1 MRNLRLG
8 IGATLFLA
16 FAGAVLPILLAA
28 GLLLHG
34 QARRALDAELARRA
48 ETLAAAVVTS
58 VPQEIWQTA
67 LTLGPGEEES
77 RTARYLG
84 DRLEAVRQATGAE
97 QIGVWTIDGRL
108 ILESGLALPIGAPAP
123 RAALLQRE
131 LAAVAQGSVAS
142 TPLFRSERGRWVKI
156 ALAPL
161 PAGAT
166 RRGVL
171 LIGCPSESLG
181 AMAALRGTLLALGAA
196 GAIVVLGI
204 AAMLSRALTARIH
217 ALAGAAQRVEQGD
230 LESAVPV
237 SGSDELAT
245 LGRGLETMRLAVR
258 GRERELRAMVGSVA
272 HEIRNPLGGL
282 MLYSEMLGRAEGLTP
297 EQAGWAGRILQ
308 EAQQLERVVAE
319 FLDYARPGNPA
330 PEELDARL
338 AIAESAE
345 SAAGSIAWHGSISVE
360 GGARLRC
367 DPHHLRQILS
377 NVLRNAMQAA
387 GPVGTVRATAIGT
400 PKGAEIRIEDSG
412 PGVAAENR
420 ERVFEPFFTTR
431 AEGAGLGLAIVKRLC
446 DLNAIAITIEASP
459 LGGACVRLRGAG
471 GGKE

>member
-28 GLLLHG
+28 GLVLHG
-34 QARRALDAELARRA
+34 QARGALDAELARRA

-67 LTLGPGEEES
+67 LALGPGEEES
-77 RTARYLG
+77 RTARYLR

-97 QIGVWTIDGRL
+97 QIGVWTIEGRL
-108 ILESGLALPIGAPAP
+108 ILESGLALPIGTAAP

-131 LAAVAQGSVAS
+131 LAAAARGSIAS
-142 TPLFRSERGRWVKI
+142 TPLFRSERGRWMKI
-156 ALAPL
+156 AVAPL
-161 PAGAT
+161 PASAS
-166 RRGVL
+166 RRGLL

-181 AMAALRGTLLALGAA
+181 AMAALRGTLLALLAG

-204 AAMLSRALTARIH
+204 AGLLSRALTARIH
-217 ALAGAAQRVEQGD
+217 ALAAAAGRVERGD

-258 GRERELRAMVGSVA
+258 ARERELRAMVGSVA

-282 MLYSEMLGRAEGLTP
+282 MLYSEMLGRSEGLTP
-297 EQAGWAGRILQ
+297 EQAGWAGRIVQ

-330 PEELDARL
+330 PEALDARL
-338 AIAESAE
+338 ALAEAAE
-345 SAAGSIAWHGSISVE
+345 SAAGSIAWQGSLAVAGE
-360 GGARLRC
+360 ARLRC
-367 DPHHLRQILS
+367 DPHHLRQVLTNI
-377 NVLRNAMQAA
+377 LRNAMQAA
-387 GPVGTVRATAIGT
+387 GPGGTVRATAAGT
-400 PKGAEIRIEDSG
+400 AEGAEIRVEDSG
-412 PGVAAENR
+412 PGVPVEDR

-446 DLNAIAITIEASP
+446 DLNAIRITIEASP
-459 LGGACVRLRGAG
+459 LGGACVRLRG
-471 GGKE
+471 GKE

>member
-28 GLLLHG
+28 GLVLHG

-48 ETLAAAVVTS
+48 EALAATVVAAV
-58 VPQEIWQTA
+58 PAEIWRAA
-67 LTLGPGEEES
+67 LSLGPGEEDS
-77 RTARYLG
+77 RTARYLR
-84 DRLEAVRQATGAE
+84 DRLEAVRESTGVE
-97 QIGVWTIDGRL
+97 PIGAWTSDGRL
-108 ILESGLALPIGAPAP
+108 IVEVGLALPIGTPAP
-123 RAALLQRE
+123 RAALLERE
-131 LAAVAQGSVAS
+131 LAAVAQGKVAS
-142 TPLFRSERGRWVKI
+142 TPLFRSERGRWMKI

-161 PAGAT
+161 PATAA
-166 RRGVL
+166 RRGL
-171 LIGCPSESLG
+171 LLVGSPSESLG
-181 AMAALRGTLLALGAA
+181 AMAALRGTLLALLAA

-204 AAMLSRALTARIH
+204 AALLSRALTARIH
-217 ALAGAAQRVEQGD
+217 ALAGAAQRVERGD

-237 SGSDELAT
+237 SGADELAT
-245 LGRGLETMRLAVR
+245 LGRGLEAMRLAVR
-258 GRERELRAMVGSVA
+258 ARERELRAMVGSVA

-282 MLYSEMLGRAEGLTP
+282 MLYSEMLGRAQGLTP
-297 EQAGWAGRILQ
+297 EQAGWADRILQ
-308 EAQQLERVVAE
+308 EAQQVERVVAE

-330 PEELDARL
+330 PEELDVRL
-338 AIAESAE
+338 AIAEAAE
-345 SAAGSIAWHGSISVE
+345 GAAGSIGWHGTFDAAGE
-360 GGARLRC
+360 ARLRC
-367 DPHHLRQILS
+367 DPRHMRQILG

-387 GPVGTVRATAIGT
+387 GPAGTVRATAGPT
-400 PKGAEIRIEDSG
+400 PGGVEVRVEDSG

-446 DLNAIAITIEASP
+446 ELNAITITIEASP